1 MNYLNYK
8 MRQIMNYKIGK
19 KYKLKSNLRN
29 SIINGWFMDYYKG
42 TYIVIKRFNKD
53 KKFFIIIT
61 YDDKE
66 WSFEERKLDIISINS
81 LQINKKYFDL

>member
-1 MNYLNYK
+1 MGHK
-8 MRQIMNYKIGK
+8 WVKWVMNYKIGK
-19 KYKLKSNLRN
+19 SYKIKDNKEECL
-29 SIINGWFMDYYKG
+29 NGWFMDYYKK

-66 WSFEERKLDIISINS
+66 WSLEEKELNIIIKFIP